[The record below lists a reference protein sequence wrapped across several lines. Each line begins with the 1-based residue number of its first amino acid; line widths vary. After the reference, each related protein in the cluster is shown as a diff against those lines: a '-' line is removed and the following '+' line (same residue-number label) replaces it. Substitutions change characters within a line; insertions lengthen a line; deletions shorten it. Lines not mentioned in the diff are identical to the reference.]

1 MAKSNKIEKNWRTD
15 IGYQEAECLWNM
27 LSPRTKTETYG
38 KGMVM
43 KPIALSLWKKYLN
56 IASLLLQY
64 CKMLW

>member
-43 KPIALSLWKKYLN
+43 KRIALSLWKKYLW
-56 IASLLLQY
+56 ILQA
-64 CKMLW
+64 CMKMLW